1 MSTLI
6 DSGKSAV
13 FQEGEILILMQ
24 SGQEIR
30 FPVENN
36 PRLAGGTAEQLSNI
50 ELSPFGIH
58 WPDLD
63 EDLSFRGL
71 LNGDYGQKGSA
82 EQGSGGNA

>member
-1 MSTLI
+1 MSNLI

-13 FQEGEILILMQ
+13 FQEGEILISMQ
-24 SGQEIR
+24 GGQEIR
-30 FPVENN
+30 FPLENN

-71 LNGDYGQKGSA
+71 LNGDRGQKSSA
-82 EQGSGGNA
+82 EQASGDNA